1 MVPFNK
7 RSRVVMDALVI
18 EYMDLARGIDNTE
31 GSPAAL
37 HLAGLPGGQQFDCLA
52 KNLIAHDI

>member
-1 MVPFNK
+1 ME
-7 RSRVVMDALVI
+7 ALVI

-37 HLAGLPGGQQFDCLA
+37 HLAGLPGGRQFDYLA
-52 KNLIAHDI
+52 KNLIAHGI